1 MTVTAAAPPAI
12 RPDGA
17 RIPMSRTTR
26 RVVLVVHVWTAG
38 AWLGL
43 DVAMAA
49 LVVTALRADDPALRA
64 ALYQALEVV
73 VVWPLTVAG
82 LGCLASGLLLGLGT
96 RYGLLRFWWVA
107 VKLVINLFL
116 STLVLVLLRPNAQA
130 LAGDGRRLAAGQRVD
145 VDVSSLVMPPTVTV
159 IALTFAFYLSIGKPW
174 GRTSVGRRARP
185 S

>member
-1 MTVTAAAPPAI
+1 
-12 RPDGA
+12 
-17 RIPMSRTTR
+17 MSRATR
-26 RVVLVVHVWTAG
+26 RLVLVVHVWTAG

-49 LVVTALRADDPALRA
+49 LVVTALRADDPAPRA

-107 VKLVINLFL
+107 VKLVVNLVL
-116 STLVLVLLRPNAQA
+116 TTLVLLLLRPNAQA
-130 LAGDGRRLAAGQRVD
+130 LAVDGRRLAAGKTVD
-145 VDVSSLVMPPTVTV
+145 VDISSLVMPPTVTM
-159 IALTFAFYLSIGKPW
+159 IALTFAFYLSVVKPW
-174 GRTSVGRRARP
+174 GRTPAGRRGR
-185 S
+185 SS